1 MNIGNPTEITIGQL
15 AEIVLSMTGSR
26 SKVIERPMPIDDPRK
41 RQPDIS
47 MARQLLNWEPRIP
60 LAAGLEKT
68 IAHFADTAGKSSAA
82 E

>member
-1 MNIGNPTEITIGQL
+1 
-15 AEIVLSMTGSR
+15 MTGSR

-47 MARQLLNWEPRIP
+47 LARQVLRWEPKVP
-60 LAAGLEKT
+60 LAEGLEKT
-68 IAHFADTAGKSSAA
+68 IEHFAGVAAAGKTSAA